1 MQQLSLISTRRI
13 SQFLFLISQRIR
25 KKVEKGS
32 TFSMRNISQH
42 LKTSQSKRKFACFV
56 KKQSWDIRHA
66 CSSENGRLK
75 VEFWGKSIYNF
86 AANSQS
92 RGNQK
97 TISKGI
103 RSEFDAKF
111 ASLKSALFRKK

>member
-32 TFSMRNISQH
+32 TFSRRLI
-42 LKTSQSKRKFACFV
+42 TSQSKSKFACFV
-56 KKQSWDIRHA
+56 RKQSWDIRHA
-66 CSSENGRLK
+66 CCSENGRLK

-111 ASLKSALFRKK
+111 AS